1 MNAQDQG
8 YPRVIVNLVLV
19 ALVFFTLAFG
29 AHALDRRGWR
39 RRRTLAAHR

>member
-1 MNAQDQG
+1 MNAQDHG

-19 ALVFFTLAFG
+19 ALVFFTLGFG
-29 AHALDRRGWR
+29 AHALDRRLA